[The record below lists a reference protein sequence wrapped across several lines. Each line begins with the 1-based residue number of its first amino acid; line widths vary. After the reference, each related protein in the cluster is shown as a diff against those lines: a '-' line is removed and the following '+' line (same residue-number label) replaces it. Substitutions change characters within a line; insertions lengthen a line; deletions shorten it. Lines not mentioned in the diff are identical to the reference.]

1 MGLFNFFKSNTPPP
15 LYHHGERGSGN
26 EYLSPMPS
34 EQDPSIHVG
43 NDPKTIKKRVKERVD
58 AEIWIER
65 RKAQMEK
72 SERSEKRWRERLS
85 SKRVAGL
92 AMNHTVQGIFALE
105 TTGLL
110 AWLMILVLWDLC
122 PWVVVAEEDVTQDG
136 RTYRVWAVETQMF
149 QIIVLGDWTTVEG
162 EEEDPTL
169 DFRTLGMWAM
179 EARLFQI
186 IALVDGTMVEG
197 EEEEVKRMGVARV
210 GLVEVLM
217 TPICFP
223 DHFQLDEV

>member
-1 MGLFNFFKSNTPPP
+1 MRSTSSNLDSTTN
-15 LYHHGERGSGN
+15 LYHQHSG
-26 EYLSPMPS
+26 
-34 EQDPSIHVG
+34 
-43 NDPKTIKKRVKERVD
+43 
-58 AEIWIER
+58 
-65 RKAQMEK
+65 
-72 SERSEKRWRERLS
+72 LS

-210 GLVEVLM
+210 GLVEVVRLLLGTCMIEGGLM
-217 TPICFP
+217 GLLSVYRAEMGDVGDMGGRSTRSR
-223 DHFQLDEV
+223 